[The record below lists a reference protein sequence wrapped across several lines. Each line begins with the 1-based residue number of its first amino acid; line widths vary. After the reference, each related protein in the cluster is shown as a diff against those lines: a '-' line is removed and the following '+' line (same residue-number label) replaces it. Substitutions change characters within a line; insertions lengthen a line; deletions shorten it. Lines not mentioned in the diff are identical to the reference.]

1 MKKKNSNVL
10 KLKNTFKKKEKLSRI
25 YSSFKSHLNKTI
37 KDAPFL
43 VAVSGGPDS
52 LALTALS
59 HMYKMENKNKV
70 FYALID
76 HKIRK
81 NSSSEAKSVKALL
94 KPFNIQ
100 LNIIR
105 NIKKIEKNIQSSARE
120 IRYDLLSSFCKK
132 RSTKFILT
140 GHHSDDQVETFL
152 IRLSRGSGVQ
162 GLSSMDQISKLKDN
176 IKLFRPLL
184 DYKKKEL
191 NYIAK
196 SVFKKSFKDPSNR
209 DNKYLRTRI
218 RILGKQLEKSG
229 IHHDQI
235 IQSIK
240 NLTISRNT
248 LNNYLFKVTK
258 NCVKRKKNEILID
271 FNKLDKEPVEIA
283 QKIIS
288 YEIKNFIKSYYP
300 PRSKKVQNLF
310 NLVKKNAQIKLT
322 LGGCIIEKSIN
333 LISIK
338 REKKQ

>member
-1 MKKKNSNVL
+1 MKKKNSSVL
-10 KLKNTFKKKEKLSRI
+10 KLKDAFKKKDKLSKI
-25 YSSFKSHLNKTI
+25 YSIFKSHLNKTI

-59 HMYKMENKNKV
+59 QMYKIERKNKV
-70 FYALID
+70 FYVLVD

-81 NSSSEAKSVKALL
+81 NSSSEAKTIKIFL
-94 KPFNIQ
+94 KTFNIQ
-100 LNIIR
+100 LNIIS
-105 NIKKIEKNIQSSARE
+105 NTKKIEKNIQSSARE
-120 IRYDLLSSFCKK
+120 VRYDLLSDFCKK
-132 RSTKFILT
+132 KSTKFILT

-162 GLSSMDQISKLKDN
+162 GLSSMDQISRLKDN

-184 DYKKKEL
+184 DYKKKDL
-191 NYIAK
+191 KYIAK
-196 SVFKKSFKDPSNR
+196 SIFKKSFKDPSNK

-218 RILGKQLEKSG
+218 RGLGKQLEISG

-258 NCVKRKKNEILID
+258 NCVRRKKNEILID
-271 FNKLDKEPVEIA
+271 FRILDKEPDEIA

-288 YEIKNFIKSYYP
+288 YEIKHFVKSYYP
-300 PRSKKVQNLF
+300 PRSKKVQNLL
-310 NLVKKNAQIKLT
+310 NLTKKNAQIKLT
-322 LGGCIIEKSIN
+322 LGGCIIEKSSN